1 MDAMVT
7 GMNMESHGLAA
18 LGRDLQG
25 VQQEAEQI
33 AAAADAGSAQ
43 AGAHGFEQ
51 MLRRVD
57 AQGHD
62 AQARMQ
68 SVERGESESRSHHD
82 DPEDRRGD
90 EDAREKSTARPRR
103 GGRDGAGSGVHRRHI
118 RA

>member
-1 MDAMVT
+1 
-7 GMNMESHGLAA
+7 MNMESHGLAA

-68 SVERGESESRSHHD
+68 SVERGESD
-82 DPEDRRGD
+82 DLV
-90 EDAREKSTARPRR
+90 
-103 GGRDGAGSGVHRRHI
+103 GAMLSSQQANLSFQMLMQVRNKVMG
-118 RA
+118 AMDDLFKLQF